1 MFHSTINFIPLQKIH
16 PSFSKAL
23 AAVRVEVDC
32 HHEDHPNFQRA
43 QDLGWRGGWSQ
54 KYRVFYDGC
63 VFFPVFGIF
72 YVLNIANCETVN
84 FTNNM
89 NYSHDKLSSF

>member
-1 MFHSTINFIPLQKIH
+1 MFHSIVNFIPLKNIQ

-32 HHEDHPNFQRA
+32 HHEGHPNFQRA

-54 KYRVFYDGC
+54 KYRVFSDGC
-63 VFFPVFGIF
+63 LFLSVRVTFLFSE
-72 YVLNIANCETVN
+72 YR
-84 FTNNM
+84 
-89 NYSHDKLSSF
+89 KLWDGELHK